1 MNVDLKKL
9 LMEYGCQ
16 DISLVEKNVISD
28 CTLTFTQLRDKLYLL
43 GNILYEDKGNS
54 VYVATISSGFRNM
67 NYAVVAMQLHDNEL
81 LTAIYAKEGMIKQG
95 ICTKALKKLSEAAH
109 GNLVLDSKPK
119 WIFPSIFALI
129 IVVATI
135 SIGRGLFMGDEPQI
149 TPLPSDSD
157 SSTLASNS
165 EETMPAEEFAL
176 IAEIELAV
184 EATKEYNE
192 AVKSFNQNVA
202 EYNKAVSLTSVANID
217 GMPTSFDTLSVVSE
231 QYEDV
236 ADVVQSENNA
246 EKIAK
251 DTNTVLE
258 MASQVKAL
266 TMIVRQIT
274 APSGEWVIERLS
286 KIDSITGSQAVTEEF
301 NPDGLLGKPSGY
313 SSCIY
318 FTVAA
323 ALPDE
328 VPGGNT
334 VEKGTDA
341 GGAVEVYPTLL
352 DAEERVKYLAGF
364 DGTVLYSGS
373 YAIVG
378 TMVIRTSY
386 KLSNEQQ
393 VELTSSIAQALTAKE
408 VE

>member
-16 DISLVEKNVISD
+16 DMSLVEKIVISD

-95 ICTKALKKLSEAAH
+95 ICTNAIKNLYEAAH

>member
-28 CTLTFTQLRDKLYLL
+28 CVLTFTQLRDKLYLL

-54 VYVATISSGFRNM
+54 VYVAKISSGFCNM
-67 NYAVVAMQLHDNEL
+67 NYVVVAMQLHDNEL
-81 LTAIYAKEGMIKQG
+81 LTAIYAKEGVIKQG
-95 ICTKALKKLSEAAH
+95 IYTKVLRKLSEVAH
-109 GNLVLDSKPK
+109 GNPVSNSNPK
-119 WIFPSIFALI
+119 WIFRSVLAI
-129 IVVATI
+129 ILVIAIIGI
-135 SIGRGLFMGDEPQI
+135 SRSLFMRDELQ
-149 TPLPSDSD
+149 TTS
-157 SSTLASNS
+157 
-165 EETMPAEEFAL
+165 
-176 IAEIELAV
+176 IELAI
-184 EATKEYNE
+184 EETKEYNE
-192 AVKSFNQNVA
+192 AVKTFNQNVI
-202 EYNKAVSLTSVANID
+202 EYNKAVLLTSIANID
-217 GMPTSFDTLSVVSE
+217 GMPTSFDTLTVVSE

-236 ADVVQSENNA
+236 ADVIQSENNV
-246 EKIAK
+246 EKIIK

-258 MASQVKAL
+258 MADQVKAL
-266 TMIVRQIT
+266 TMIVSQIT
-274 APSGEWVIERLS
+274 APSGEWVTERLS

-301 NPDGLLGKPSGY
+301 NPDGLLGKTGGY

-318 FTVAA
+318 FTVDAT
-323 ALPDE
+323 LPNE
-328 VPGGNT
+328 IPGDNI

-341 GGAVEVYPTLL
+341 GGAVEVYRTLS

-393 VELTSSIAQALTAKE
+393 IELTSSIVQALTMKE
-408 VE
+408 GE